1 MSKKPIPPLTC
12 PHIDRVSELVSSII
26 DTNTDGY
33 EDMTED
39 ITISRDILERY
50 VDIINAELE
59 FIRQSNDELRIAS
72 VYWYKKANKG
82 PTK

>member
-1 MSKKPIPPLTC
+1 MRKKPIPPFTC
-12 PHIDRVSELVSSII
+12 PHIDRVSDLVSSII
-26 DTNTDGY
+26 NTN
-33 EDMTED
+33 EDRMT
-39 ITISRDILERY
+39 SRDILERY

-72 VYWYKKANKG
+72 VYWYKKANKK

>member
-1 MSKKPIPPLTC
+1 MRKKPIPPLTC
-12 PHIDRVSELVSSII
+12 PHIDRVSDLVSSII
-26 DTNTDGY
+26 NTNEDG
-33 EDMTED
+33 MT
-39 ITISRDILERY
+39 SRDILERY

-72 VYWYKKANKG
+72 VYWYKKANKK

>member
-1 MSKKPIPPLTC
+1 MRKKPIPPLTC
-12 PHIDRVSELVSSII
+12 PHIDRVSDLVSSII
-26 DTNTDGY
+26 NTNEDG
-33 EDMTED
+33 MT
-39 ITISRDILERY
+39 SRDILERY

>member
-1 MSKKPIPPLTC
+1 MRKKPIPPLTC
-12 PHIDRVSELVSSII
+12 PHIDRVSDLVSSII
-26 DTNTDGY
+26 NTNEDG
-33 EDMTED
+33 MT
-39 ITISRDILERY
+39 SRDILERY

-72 VYWYKKANKG
+72 VYWYKKANKR

>member
-1 MSKKPIPPLTC
+1 MKKKPIPPLTC
-12 PHIDRVSELVSSII
+12 PHIDRVVDLVSSII
-26 DTNTDGY
+26 DTN
-33 EDMTED
+33 ED

>member
-1 MSKKPIPPLTC
+1 MGSNLTPPKLLTSD
-12 PHIDRVSELVSSII
+12 HDL
-26 DTNTDGY
+26 DD
-33 EDMTED
+33 
-39 ITISRDILERY
+39 LERY

-72 VYWYKKANKG
+72 VYWYRKANKK

>member
-1 MSKKPIPPLTC
+1 MRKKPVPPLTC
-12 PHIDRVSELVSSII
+12 PHIDRVSDLVSSII
-26 DTNTDGY
+26 NTNEDG
-33 EDMTED
+33 MT
-39 ITISRDILERY
+39 SRDILERY

-72 VYWYKKANKG
+72 VYWYRKANKK